1 MTAELS
7 FAEVRRAVIVT
18 LERAADT
25 LRRLPMPRNGR
36 PALERS
42 SWPMMPIDPD
52 NASDNAC
59 GQASSRAPRLPPGPR
74 AISELDSVL
83 PWLHALD
90 NTDRQLVWARAAGLS
105 WSRLAREFGIN
116 VGRLR
121 YRWNAAIDR
130 IIAAAVRD
138 AVVTGSAAAL
148 RRRSCQKDR
157 IAR

>member
-1 MTAELS
+1 MTADLT

-42 SWPMMPIDPD
+42 SWPMIPIDPD
-52 NASDNAC
+52 DAF

-83 PWLHALD
+83 PWLRALD
-90 NTDRQLVWARAAGLS
+90 NTDRQLVWARAVGLS

-130 IIAAAVRD
+130 IVAAAVHD
-138 AVVTGSAAAL
+138 AVVTGSAAAS

>member
-1 MTAELS
+1 MTAEVT
-7 FAEVRRAVIVT
+7 FAEVRRAVIVI

-52 NASDNAC
+52 DT
-59 GQASSRAPRLPPGPR
+59 GGRGSSHAHRLPPGPR

-83 PWLHALD
+83 PWLRTLD
-90 NTDRQLVWARAAGLS
+90 NTDRQLVWARAVGLS

-130 IIAAAVRD
+130 IVAAAVDD
-138 AVVTGSAAAL
+138 AVVMGSAAAL
-148 RRRSCQKDR
+148 RRSSCQKHR

>member
-1 MTAELS
+1 MTADLT

-52 NASDNAC
+52 DAS
-59 GQASSRAPRLPPGPR
+59 GQASSRSPRLPPGPR
-74 AISELDSVL
+74 AISELDNVL
-83 PWLHALD
+83 PWLRELD
-90 NTDRQLVWARAAGLS
+90 NTDRQLVWARAVGLS

-121 YRWNAAIDR
+121 DLEQGRTKADSALLAYM
-130 IIAAAVRD
+130 AVIEREPE
-138 AVVTGSAAAL
+138 AVERAL
-148 RRRSCQKDR
+148 G
-157 IAR
+157 

>member
-7 FAEVRRAVIVT
+7 FADVRRAVIAT

-25 LRRLPMPRNGR
+25 LKRLPMPRNGR
-36 PALERS
+36 PALESS
-42 SWPMMPIDPD
+42 SWPAMPIDPD
-52 NASDNAC
+52 DAF
-59 GQASSRAPRLPPGPR
+59 GQFSGRAPRLPPGPR

-83 PWLHALD
+83 PWLRALD
-90 NTDRQLVWARAAGLS
+90 NTDRQLVWARATGLP

-116 VGRLR
+116 VGQLR

-130 IIAAAVRD
+130 IVAAAVHD

-148 RRRSCQKDR
+148 RRRPCQNDR
-157 IAR
+157 VAR